1 MNRNELVKAAS
12 LRCGR
17 ALPQHK
23 ILQVLNAAVEVI
35 ERVLDSGEPVK
46 WKGFGSLIVKEVQ
59 PRNIY
64 SPTKKDFI
72 VTKGSKTIVFRESRN
87 KKNS

>member
-1 MNRNELVKAAS
+1 MNKEELVCAVS
-12 LRCGR
+12 QQCGR
-17 ALPQHK
+17 ALSRDK
-23 ILQVLNAAVEVI
+23 VRLALNSAVEVM
-35 ERVLDSGEPVK
+35 ERTLDSGEPIK
-46 WKGFGSLIVKEVQ
+46 WKGFGSLIVKEN
-59 PRNIY
+59 PSKRMY